1 MPEWADRT
9 LHHRHKIG
17 FKRVLRQRRA
27 VQAMS
32 CLLTRSPSTF
42 PAVTWLFIG
51 GRLKAWAVS
60 IPNIT
65 KRGMTSIF
73 AGVSSRLDGSLLSV
87 QPQSSGT
94 TGVLLFALSYD
105 SRMATAKRNRCSD
118 SSI

>member
-9 LHHRHKIG
+9 LHRQQKIG
-17 FKRVLRQRRA
+17 FKRVLQQLQA
-27 VQAMS
+27 VQAMF
-32 CLLTRSPSTF
+32 CLLIQSPSTF

-51 GRLKAWAVS
+51 GRLKAWAAS

-73 AGVSSRLDGSLLSV
+73 AGVSSRPDGSLLSV
-87 QPQSSGT
+87 QPQSSGI

-105 SRMATAKRNRCSD
+105 SRMATA
-118 SSI
+118 

>member
-1 MPEWADRT
+1 MPAWVGRT

-17 FKRVLRQRRA
+17 FKRVLLQHQA

-32 CLLTRSPSTF
+32 CLLTQSPNTF
-42 PAVTWLFIG
+42 PAVTWLFTG
-51 GRLKAWAVS
+51 GRLKAWAAS
-60 IPNIT
+60 IPNTT
-65 KRGMTSIF
+65 KQGMTSIF

-105 SRMATAKRNRCSD
+105 SRMATA
-118 SSI
+118 